1 MTEANIETETIFR
14 VLFAMAWSDGEL
26 AEEERMFLKQLYER
40 VDTDFDAGDWFR
52 SPPEA
57 PDWNR
62 LRADA
67 DTREALML
75 QAMHVA
81 AADKKVRVEEN
92 WLLDRLRAHLGLSEQ
107 RFHALQLQVEKQRS

>member
-1 MTEANIETETIFR
+1 MDANIEMETVFR
-14 VLFAMAWSDGEL
+14 VLFAVAWSDGEL
-26 AEEERMFLKQLYER
+26 ADEERYFLKELYER
-40 VDTDFDAGDWFR
+40 VDTDFDAGEWFR

-67 DTREALML
+67 DTREAVMR

-81 AADKKVRVEEN
+81 AADKEVRVEEN
-92 WLLDRLRAHLGLSEQ
+92 WLLDRLRGHLGLSEEQ
-107 RFHALQLQVEKQRS
+107 FHALQLQVEKQRS